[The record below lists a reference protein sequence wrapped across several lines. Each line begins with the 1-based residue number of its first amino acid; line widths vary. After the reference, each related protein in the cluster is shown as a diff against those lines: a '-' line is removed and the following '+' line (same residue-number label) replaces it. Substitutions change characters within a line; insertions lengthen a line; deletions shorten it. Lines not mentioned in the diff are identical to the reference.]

1 MKKVKFWGLVAMACM
16 AVMVS
21 CKNDEVPVPV
31 TIKIEQKELLVN
43 GNPAGGLFTFYNIE
57 MGTVVVNADSA
68 SSKWDFGMRFEKF
81 IINSNASGPGTA
93 QVQIKDG
100 VFDALNTAPETGYAY
115 DTTAT
120 QLAIKGNDWYNY
132 DPITRSFSPKAG
144 KVFFFKTASNKYA
157 KIEMLSA
164 DPTDDNGNAVV
175 PPTRPTKIKYKFRQ
189 SIQTNGT
196 RNF

>member
-1 MKKVKFWGLVAMACM
+1 MKKMRLSGLVAMAFI
-16 AVMVS
+16 AVFVS
-21 CKNDEVPVPV
+21 CKNDETPTPV
-31 TIKIEQKELLVN
+31 TIKTEQKELLVN

-57 MGTVVVNADSA
+57 SGAIVANSDSA
-68 SSKWDFGMRFEKF
+68 SSKWDFGIRFEKF

-100 VFDALNTAPETGYAY
+100 VFSALNTAPETGYAY
-115 DTTAT
+115 DTTAA
-120 QLAIKGNDWYNY
+120 QLAVKGSDWYNY
-132 DPITRSFSPKAG
+132 DAITRTFSPKAG
-144 KVFFFKTASNKYA
+144 KVFFFKTANNKYA